1 MLLISIVFVSLIA
14 ISAVSAADNLND
26 TVAVSDDSDV
36 VAIDNDD
43 AVVKVNNDDSSVA
56 AEDVDDV
63 VSVDAADKE
72 NVVSKESYSDSLKIG
87 NRSSSSSGSFNF
99 SSIDFGSLFNGTT
112 ISFGNGTT
120 FNFTDLFGE
129 NSTFSFG
136 NGTSF
141 NISDLLNGT
150 FSFGNGTNSSFD
162 FSSIMKIFG
171 ETKETINATDIEK
184 IYTTNTKFS
193 ATVMKDNKTLES
205 GSVIFTVDNKEYVGH
220 IQNGTAT
227 VTIPNLKPGDHYIF
241 SEYADV
247 LAKNV
252 ITVKKATPKLTAK
265 IKLSKLKQK

>member
-1 MLLISIVFVSLIA
+1 MKIIQ
-14 ISAVSAADNLND
+14 
-26 TVAVSDDSDV
+26 
-36 VAIDNDD
+36 
-43 AVVKVNNDDSSVA
+43 
-56 AEDVDDV
+56 
-63 VSVDAADKE
+63 
-72 NVVSKESYSDSLKIG
+72 ESP
-87 NRSSSSSGSFNF
+87 
-99 SSIDFGSLFNGTT
+99 SSIGWGGS
-112 ISFGNGTT
+112 I
-120 FNFTDLFGE
+120 GE

-136 NGTSF
+136 NGTSL

-171 ETKETINATDIEK
+171 ETKETINATDMEK

-252 ITVKKATPKLTAK
+252 ITVKQATPKLTAK
-265 IKLSKLKQK
+265 NKAFKVKAKNKKYTITLKTNENKVLKNTKVTIKVKGKTYSAKTNSKGQATFNLKKLTKTGKFTATVKSANTACYKSVSKKVTITVKK